1 MGFALSESNLAY
13 SPAFPVLV
21 VNALEWL
28 ARPAMSAA
36 RRPGPMLLPSSVT
49 RVVSPDGQPLRLLPA
64 GDHKLVTLP
73 APGLYLVE
81 SGVARSVVPVNV
93 GNAEVSN
100 LMRTNLSADVTAA
113 GAGGVT
119 GGRPWWLYAVL
130 LVFLLAAVEWGTWLR
145 RITV

>member
-1 MGFALSESNLAY
+1 
-13 SPAFPVLV
+13 LV

-28 ARPAMSAA
+28 ARPGMSAA

-130 LVFLLAAVEWGTWLR
+130 LVFLLAAVECGTWLR